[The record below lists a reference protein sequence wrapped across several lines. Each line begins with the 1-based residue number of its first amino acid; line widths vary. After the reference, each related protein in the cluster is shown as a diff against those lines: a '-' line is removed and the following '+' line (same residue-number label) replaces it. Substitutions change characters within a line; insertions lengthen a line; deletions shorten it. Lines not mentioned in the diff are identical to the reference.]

1 MPTLKKAAPPIA
13 RPQGFDPLADRA
25 AGGAR
30 EKTGK
35 LRGRV
40 GSAAL
45 SNFTT
50 QLAVLQSSGL
60 PLVRSLRILAGQ
72 MKPGLLKATVSRV
85 REDVEGGTSL
95 SEALSKHPK
104 VFDSLYVNM
113 VKAGEAGGALDT
125 ILNRLA
131 GFMEKAQ
138 ALRSQIRSASIY
150 PAVVFSLAMLVLFV
164 VMTLVV
170 PKFQEFLKD
179 LGQDMPALTVAVLKT
194 SEFLRS
200 YWYVFLLLPIVA
212 WAGLHF
218 FGKTAR
224 GRFLLDK
231 ARLKVPLFG
240 PILHK
245 NIIARFCR
253 TLATLLSSGVPI
265 LESFAIVKASIGNRV
280 VEKAIED
287 VRTSV
292 REGEGIARP
301 LGESGLFDDLIV
313 NMVDVGE
320 KTGELDKMLSRIG
333 ESYESQVDRL
343 VKGFVSV
350 LEPLLIIV
358 IGGVVLVIILSIFQP
373 LIKLMESLQSR

>member
-1 MPTLKKAAPPIA
+1 MPTLKKTAPPVA
-13 RPQGFDPLADRA
+13 RPAGFDPLAERA
-25 AGGAR
+25 SGA
-30 EKTGK
+30 EKGSR

-40 GSAAL
+40 GTAAL
-45 SNFTT
+45 AQFTT

-60 PLVRSLRILAGQ
+60 PIVRSLRILAGQ
-72 MKPGLLKATVSRV
+72 EKPGLLKSTVTRV

-104 VFDSLYVNM
+104 VFDTLYVNM

-125 ILNRLA
+125 ILVRLA

-138 ALRSQIRSASIY
+138 ALRAQIRSASIY
-150 PAVVFSLAMLVLFV
+150 PTVVFSLALLVLFV

-170 PKFQEFLKD
+170 PKFQEFLAD
-179 LGQDMPALTVAVLKT
+179 LGRDLPPLTVAVLKT
-194 SEFLRS
+194 SEVLRQ
-200 YWYVFLLLPIVA
+200 YWYAFLGLPVLFVVGLKLL
-212 WAGLHF
+212 GR
-218 FGKTAR
+218 TAK
-224 GRFLLDK
+224 GRLFLDRV
-231 ARLKVPLFG
+231 RLKLPLFG

-245 NIIARFCR
+245 NIITRFCR

-265 LESFAIVKASIGNRV
+265 LESFGIVRNSIGNRV
-280 VEKAIED
+280 VENAIDD
-287 VRTSV
+287 VRASV

-333 ESYESQVDRL
+333 DSYENQVDRL

-373 LIKLMESLQSR
+373 LLRLMESLQSR

>member
-13 RPQGFDPLADRA
+13 RPAGFDPLAERA
-25 AGGAR
+25 GAGAKER
-30 EKTGK
+30 R

-40 GSAAL
+40 SQNAL

-72 MKPGLLKATVSRV
+72 MKPGLLKSTLTRV

-95 SEALSKHPK
+95 SEALSKHPR

-150 PAVVFSLAMLVLFV
+150 PTVVFSLALLVLFV
-164 VMTLVV
+164 VMTIVV

-179 LGQDMPALTVAVLKT
+179 LGQDLPPLTVAVLAT
-194 SEFLRS
+194 SEFLRT
-200 YWYVFLLLPIVA
+200 YWYAFVALPFVLWAALHFYAKTAGGALLLDRV
-212 WAGLHF
+212 
-218 FGKTAR
+218 
-224 GRFLLDK
+224 
-231 ARLKVPLFG
+231 RLKLPLFG

-253 TLATLLSSGVPI
+253 TLSTLLSSGVPI

-280 VEKAIED
+280 VENAIEA

-373 LIKLMESLQSR
+373 LLKLMESLQSR